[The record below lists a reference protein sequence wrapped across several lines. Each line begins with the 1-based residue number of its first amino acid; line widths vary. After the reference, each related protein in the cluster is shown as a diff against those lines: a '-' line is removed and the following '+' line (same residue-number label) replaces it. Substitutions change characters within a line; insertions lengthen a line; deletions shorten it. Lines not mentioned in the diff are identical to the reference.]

1 MHDKPFIGWVWDE
14 DLQSWVPPTPRPS
27 ENHVWDEDGDGTQGD
42 WVELP

>member
-14 DLQSWVPPTPRPS
+14 ELQSWVPPTPRPS
-27 ENHVWDEDGDGTQGD
+27 ENHVWDEDEGEQGN